1 MFKLKKAVL
10 VCTAAAMLLGNTA
23 VSARELFSDVPE
35 TEWAAPY
42 IYNLTD
48 RKIIGGYGDGTFLPW
63 NNVQRCEFA
72 KMLVNITGT
81 EIIPSSVSAYTDVPY
96 GEWYF
101 PYVNSSTAF
110 MTGYQSS
117 DGKLFFSPNEDAKRE
132 DVAVAMVK
140 ALSLDLSAY
149 DDPDGFLASRF
160 GDWEDI
166 SVHNRRYICAAVDKG
181 VITGDMPQD
190 GIGTF
195 RPGDPILR
203 AEIVA
208 VLYRSFPDGS
218 IAQLRLQNKPYSNN
232 QYYLNNQY

>member
-1 MFKLKKAVL
+1 MSKLKKLAA
-10 VCTAAAMLLGNTA
+10 VCTVAAMA
-23 VSARELFSDVPE
+23 VGGGFSAFGTELFADVPE

-48 RKIIGGYGDGTFLPW
+48 RGIVGGYGDGTFKPW

-72 KMLVNITGT
+72 KMLVNITGSV
-81 EIIPSSVSAYTDVPY
+81 IVPSAVSPYEDVSSN
-96 GEWYF
+96 EWFF
-101 PYVNSSTAF
+101 PYVNASMAY
-110 MTGYQSS
+110 MTGYKPQYE
-117 DGKLFFSPNEDAKRE
+117 DKLYFDPMKDASRE

-140 ALSLDLSAY
+140 ALGIDISGY
-149 DDPDGFLASRF
+149 EDPDGFLYARF
-160 GDWEDI
+160 ADWDKI
-166 SVHNRRYICAAVDKG
+166 SSHNRRYICAAVDKG

-195 RPGDPILR
+195 RPDDPILR

-218 IAQLRLQNKPYSNN
+218 I
-232 QYYLNNQY
+232 